1 MRLMDKLA
9 LTTRRG
15 VVIGKGATPMTAGE
29 GAYLTS
35 SGRKPRP
42 LIRAARIAGWGFI
55 SLGVIVGVAAVII
68 VLIGMALIVLS
79 LVDTWKSR
87 FLSGAI
93 YCKETWVTLS
103 WRCGKN
109 HSAGSSK
116 GKEVNHVQGIPYAR
130 TKDSSTL

>member
-68 VLIGMALIVLS
+68 VLIGVALIVPS
-79 LVDTWKSR
+79 LVDTLKSR
-87 FLSGAI
+87 FLRG
-93 YCKETWVTLS
+93 
-103 WRCGKN
+103 GKP
-109 HSAGSSK
+109 AP
-116 GKEVNHVQGIPYAR
+116 EEWLR
-130 TKDSSTL
+130 